1 MKTGD
6 VVLDAQ
12 GRSYQVGP
20 LLGRGLWG
28 KSYLVRHGDSR
39 AEFVLKC
46 PLARDDFRGD
56 VPLTDRLLSA
66 CEEACKEQAEILSEG
81 THAFFPPLQS
91 RQGSDGSPLLI
102 LPRFTTTLDRRI
114 DQGSPLTEVLGV
126 LLATLKHLHALEA
139 DASMPSVHGNLR
151 PSNILLNDRGE
162 VLLTDLATP
171 TSEGSLGQ
179 LHALSSEPNR
189 YLPPEALRGGPL
201 TPVAD
206 TYALAM
212 SLYRAIMTP
221 VEGITDG
228 RSAIELPTE
237 GLNKAALVEL
247 KDKTIERLQAED
259 SNPRFHQLFAERVA
273 SVLNRALSLQVQP
286 SPPFRF
292 LSPLELGTRLSE
304 LKALI
309 RPTITSVG
317 KAMLSRPPSS
327 TTFETDG
334 QVGFSVTV
342 AASEGVDKH
351 EEIAVGIAV
360 FDQDSGERVRDCE
373 SAYTC
378 ERHPSGRFRFVFQL
392 MELPPARYRTRVAF
406 AIRDSGHPPSTSE
419 ADFEVRAAAGYVPPR
434 RAHTTQPLPFSHEDS
449 GDNTAVTQPRADLE
463 EPVAPRPVA
472 PPDLPKAPPPPA
484 LSTPRPQVHPS
495 WEDELPA
502 PSVPAPRP
510 SVGYPEPTEDMPAA
524 PPAHGWASQPEPEPE
539 LTEPAVTV
547 GTQLPQADP
556 LRDILGKSSW
566 ADVPLPGE
574 AGQDLGPPPLDD
586 IDDPS
591 PETPLRRILEQL
603 KGDLYLQLMVG
614 AGALILVLILVLLIL
629 R

>member
-56 VPLTDRLLSA
+56 VPLTDKLLSA
-66 CEEACKEQAEILSEG
+66 CEEACKEQAEVLAEG

-114 DQGSPLTEVLGV
+114 DQGCPLIEVLGV
-126 LLATLKHLHALEA
+126 LLAALKHLQALEA

-171 TSEGSLGQ
+171 ASETALGQ
-179 LHALSSEPNR
+179 LHALSPEPNR
-189 YLPPEALRGGPL
+189 YLPPEALSGDPL
-201 TPVAD
+201 NVMAD

-212 SLYRAIMTP
+212 SLYRAVMTP
-221 VEGITDG
+221 VDGIVDG
-228 RSAIELPTE
+228 RTALELPTQ
-237 GLNKAALVEL
+237 GLDKAALVEL

-292 LSPLELGTRLSE
+292 LSAQELTTRLAE

-327 TTFETDG
+327 TTFETDE

-342 AASEGVDKH
+342 GASEGVDKH
-351 EEIAVGIAV
+351 DEIAVGIAV
-360 FDQDSGERVRDCE
+360 FDQDSGERVRECE

-392 MELPPARYRTRVAF
+392 MDLAPARYRTRVAF

-419 ADFEVRAAAGYVPPR
+419 ADFEVRAAAGYVPPQ

-449 GDNTAVTQPRADLE
+449 GDNTAVTQPRADVQDLG
-463 EPVAPRPVA
+463 APKPVA
-472 PPDLPKAPPPPA
+472 PPELPKAPAPPPVLA
-484 LSTPRPQVHPS
+484 TPVAQPT
-495 WEDELPA
+495 WEESLP
-502 PSVPAPRP
+502 PVVPAPRP
-510 SVGYPEPTEDMPAA
+510 APVSAPEPTEDMPGTT
-524 PPAHGWASQPEPEPE
+524 PTPWGDEPEPE
-539 LTEPAVTV
+539 RTEPAVTV

-556 LRDILGKSSW
+556 LKDILGRSSW

-574 AGQDLGPPPLDD
+574 AGQELGPPVLDD
-586 IDDPS
+586 IDDPR
-591 PETPLRRILEQL
+591 PETALSRVIEQL

-614 AGALILVLILVLLIL
+614 AGALIVLLILVLLIL